1 MRIMPSKSRC
11 PCVGAPPALC
21 PSQGVLPART
31 IAPHGD
37 AVKFQDPAI
46 VLFLK
51 RLFQAPRFEV
61 EARALYR
68 HIAERARHPILF
80 TLYGVPDT
88 IDGRFEML
96 CLHAYALFHGLKGK
110 GADAEALSQ
119 SVYDAMFVDL
129 DGSLRELGAA
139 DIGVGK
145 RIKAMTEALNGRI
158 QAYDRGF
165 ATSDAELEQAVR
177 RNVYGTATPT
187 DRQVRWMAWYLRG
200 IRAAFAG
207 SSVKEICNG
216 SVMSRVPEPPD
227 ETSLESIDA
236 AR

>member
-1 MRIMPSKSRC
+1 MPKASFPRGPSHRQ
-11 PCVGAPPALC
+11 AP
-21 PSQGVLPART
+21 
-31 IAPHGD
+31 
-37 AVKFQDPAI
+37 AVKFQDLAI

-51 RLFQAPRFEV
+51 RLFQTPRFEA
-61 EARALYR
+61 EARAQYR
-68 HIAERARHPILF
+68 QIAERARRPILF

-96 CLHAYALFHGLKGK
+96 CLHGYALFHGLKGK
-110 GADAEALSQ
+110 GTDAEAFSQ
-119 SVYDAMFVDL
+119 AVYDAMFADL
-129 DGSLRELGAA
+129 DSSLRELGAA

-165 ATSDAELEQAVR
+165 ATSDAELEQAIR

-200 IRAAFAG
+200 IRVVFAG
-207 SSVKEICNG
+207 ASVKDICDG
-216 SVMSRVPEPPD
+216 SVMALVPEPPD
-227 ETSLESIDA
+227 EALLESIDA

>member
-1 MRIMPSKSRC
+1 LHRQ
-11 PCVGAPPALC
+11 AP
-21 PSQGVLPART
+21 
-31 IAPHGD
+31 
-37 AVKFQDPAI
+37 AVKFQDQAI

-51 RLFQAPRFEV
+51 RLFQTPRFEA

-68 HIAERARHPILF
+68 QIAERARRPILF

-96 CLHAYALFHGLKGK
+96 CLHAYALFHGLKSK

-119 SVYDAMFVDL
+119 AVYDAMFVDL

-165 ATSDAELEQAVR
+165 ATTEAELEQAIR

-187 DRQVRWMAWYLRG
+187 DDQVRWMAGYLRG
-200 IRAAFAG
+200 IRVVFVHAAFEDLLTAR
-207 SSVKEICNG
+207 
-216 SVMSRVPEPPD
+216 VMSLLPEPPN
-227 ETSLESIDA
+227 SLEGMNA

>member
-1 MRIMPSKSRC
+1 MPKASFPRGPSHRQ
-11 PCVGAPPALC
+11 AL
-21 PSQGVLPART
+21 
-31 IAPHGD
+31 

-51 RLFQAPRFEV
+51 RLFQTPRFEA

-68 HIAERARHPILF
+68 QIAERARRPILF
-80 TLYGVPDT
+80 MLYGVPDT
-88 IDGRFEML
+88 IDGRFETL

-119 SVYDAMFVDL
+119 AVYDAMFSDL

-165 ATSDAELEQAVR
+165 AAGDAELEQAIR

-187 DRQVRWMAWYLRG
+187 DRQVRGMALYLRG
-200 IRAAFAG
+200 IRVVFAG
-207 SSVKEICNG
+207 ASVKEIRDG
-216 SVMSRVPEPPD
+216 SVMSLVPEPPD
-227 ETSLESIDA
+227 ETLLESIDA